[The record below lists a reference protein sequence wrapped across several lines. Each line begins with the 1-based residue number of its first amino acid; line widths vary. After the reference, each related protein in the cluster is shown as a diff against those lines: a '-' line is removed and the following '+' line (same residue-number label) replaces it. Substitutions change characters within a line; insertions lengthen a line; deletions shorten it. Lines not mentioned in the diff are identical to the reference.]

1 MGRYI
6 STGATQ
12 PSTCIANVAT
22 TCYNVS
28 THKYSYDANECWQN
42 KIVIDTPGAYTFT
55 VPTGITCMRA
65 IAVGGGGKVKPCNPA
80 CCGTAGGGGGYAEKY
95 FTVSAGCSI
104 QITVGRQEGNTSVT
118 YTPGSILVTG
128 GGAAA
133 CTGGSASGGDWNST
147 GGEGGYNRNY
157 CGGGASHYCG
167 ACIYTYATNCCGYC
181 VVWSGIS
188 ARSLDPSHDSG
199 TCCVARYAG
208 GGSAGSWIW
217 TSGGAGQCAFNN
229 MDNYGQGYGPTA
241 GGGGGIGYISRCA
254 IRDPICACIC
264 VKGNCNYA
272 GPVVP
277 RSSCP
282 AHAGGG
288 GGTKWQCVEYCVCQN
303 YEGCCESGRY
313 RSGPGGWGGKMNNE
327 GREDWWIWGY
337 QHHSPWGSTIHP
349 RSCITEPGLSPKF
362 YPWHDIHDMAGSGSA
377 GRNINV
383 GNNDWG
389 YCGWATANPYNHKP
403 SRISGEG
410 AGTGGVVF
418 GCCDLCSY
426 GMQCCVAGS
435 ATNACGSINWELV
448 CCLGTTNKVC
458 CAERMMDALFP
469 FIISCAGTLGG
480 AGGVGVCHIASKAG
494 KGGGSGIN
502 RSYILC
508 ICYGGAFDCCNQAAG
523 TPLAFPPCILDY
535 LASPAG
541 TGMAILYW
549 KDA

>member
-6 STGATQ
+6 STGASQ

-28 THKYSYDANECWQN
+28 SHRYSYDANECWQN
-42 KIVIDTPGAYTFT
+42 KVVIDTPGSYTFT
-55 VPTGITCMRA
+55 VPTGVTCMRA
-65 IAVGGGGKVKPCNPA
+65 IAVGGGGKTKPCNPA
-80 CCGTAGGGGGYAEKY
+80 CCGTAGAGGGYAEKY
-95 FTVSAGCSI
+95 FTVVSGCSV

-147 GGEGGYNRNY
+147 GGAGGYNRNY

-167 ACIYTYATNCCGYC
+167 ACIYTYQTNCCGYC

-188 ARSLDPSHDSG
+188 ARQLDPAHDSG
-199 TCCVARYAG
+199 TCCVSRYAG

-217 TSGGAGQCAFNN
+217 STGGAGQCAFNN

-241 GGGGGIGYISRCA
+241 GGGGGIGYINRCA

-264 VKGNCNYA
+264 VKGNCNYN
-272 GPVVP
+272 GPTVP
-277 RSSCP
+277 RSSYP

-288 GGTKWQCVEYCVCQN
+288 GGSKWQCVEYCVCQN

-327 GREDWWIWGY
+327 GREDHWIWGY

-377 GRNINV
+377 GRNISV
-383 GNNDWG
+383 ANNDWG
-389 YCGWATANPYNHKP
+389 YCGWATAHPYNHRP
-403 SRISGEG
+403 SRIAGEG

-418 GCCDLCSY
+418 TCCDLCSY

-480 AGGVGVCHIASKAG
+480 AGGVGICHLSSKAG
-494 KGGGSGIN
+494 
-502 RSYILC
+502 
-508 ICYGGAFDCCNQAAG
+508 
-523 TPLAFPPCILDY
+523 
-535 LASPAG
+535 
-541 TGMAILYW
+541 
-549 KDA
+549 

>member
-1 MGRYI
+1 
-6 STGATQ
+6 
-12 PSTCIANVAT
+12 
-22 TCYNVS
+22 
-28 THKYSYDANECWQN
+28 
-42 KIVIDTPGAYTFT
+42 
-55 VPTGITCMRA
+55 
-65 IAVGGGGKVKPCNPA
+65 
-80 CCGTAGGGGGYAEKY
+80 
-95 FTVSAGCSI
+95 
-104 QITVGRQEGNTSVT
+104 
-118 YTPGSILVTG
+118 
-128 GGAAA
+128 
-133 CTGGSASGGDWNST
+133 
-147 GGEGGYNRNY
+147 
-157 CGGGASHYCG
+157 
-167 ACIYTYATNCCGYC
+167 
-181 VVWSGIS
+181 
-188 ARSLDPSHDSG
+188 
-199 TCCVARYAG
+199 
-208 GGSAGSWIW
+208 
-217 TSGGAGQCAFNN
+217 
-229 MDNYGQGYGPTA
+229 
-241 GGGGGIGYISRCA
+241 
-254 IRDPICACIC
+254 
-264 VKGNCNYA
+264 
-272 GPVVP
+272 
-277 RSSCP
+277 
-282 AHAGGG
+282 
-288 GGTKWQCVEYCVCQN
+288 
-303 YEGCCESGRY
+303 
-313 RSGPGGWGGKMNNE
+313 MNNE
-327 GREDWWIWGY
+327 GREDHWIWGY

-383 GNNDWG
+383 SNNTWG

-418 GCCDLCSY
+418 NCCDLCSY

-508 ICYGGAFDCCNQAAG
+508 ICYGGAFDCCNQAAS